1 MPIVPRLRSNF
12 SDCATCGI
20 MQASSSIILNRW
32 RKERTALV
40 VCIFSMSTSI
50 KYLFLPILLLTS
62 LYTRADVLL
71 NSDFSGLRISGFTA
85 SDITWSTNG
94 FQDPGDLTVVN
105 ESHGVLTGLFTT
117 SAADGHLAVAKNLHT
132 EGPWSVSIPLVLT
145 VGSVSLDSI
154 ELDWQH
160 FSDSGAAQGANRIAK
175 WTATVTGSASGQ
187 IASVTKSGLNTR
199 SGLLLLNFSSPVDLT
214 DVETWT
220 LKLYV
225 EKGSNTG
232 NNTGLDAFTLHGSFP
247 LSGADTDE
255 DGLSN
260 EDELTVY
267 GTDPFKR
274 DSDAD
279 GTPDAMEIVEG
290 LDPNNSAE
298 SLDRPN
304 IVFFF
309 VDDLGYGD
317 LGCFWQDQ
325 KTGTEKFDTP
335 NIDTMAAAGAK
346 LTHHYVAAPVCAP
359 ARASLMQGR
368 HQGHAGVRNNS
379 FDSALPDN
387 HTIADMLQRAGYR
400 TIHVGKS
407 GLAGGE
413 GSTSISAQG
422 SYNLVGHPLKR
433 GFDAFFGYLFHGDG
447 HEHYPTNGTT
457 NKTAHIYYDSL
468 QITNASTDLYTTD
481 AWTAY
486 AKNAIIEEV
495 QDGDN
500 QPFFIYIAYDTPH
513 FKMQRPAVAYP
524 IGGGLTGGIQ
534 WTTATD
540 GSGNIRYASTANG
553 TGTVDAYNHP
563 DNDPSWATSAQQHVG
578 MIRRIDNSVG
588 DIQKLLVDLG
598 IDDNTIVIFSS
609 DNGPHNEGNN
619 PRTFESYAEFEGT
632 KRDLIEGGIRV
643 PTVVQW
649 KGMIPSATNNES
661 AIHEI
666 DYPSAIWDWMPTFAE
681 IAGVATPAW
690 CDGVSLVPTISEQGV
705 QRDKGYLYF
714 EYYYNGSTSN
724 WSQFPNHGGDFR
736 GQMQC
741 VRIGD
746 HMGIRRDISDET
758 DDFEIY
764 NVVTDPGQGTN
775 LAAAL
780 TELQTE
786 MKQIALSGRRPK
798 GGAARPYDAGSIAD
812 VVRGLESGLDYFC
825 YEGFWSYVPE
835 FRDLTP
841 VAAGHS
847 ADFDLSLRSRDD
859 YLGMLFTGYIEV
871 PTAGNY
877 TFYLQSDSGSNL
889 FIHDAHVIDD
899 DFDHTGLEK
908 SGSVEL
914 TAGLHPFR
922 VYYRHGATPSHDLS
936 LNWSG
941 PGLTK
946 QAIPTANL
954 YRIPDIRASLNINGG
969 MIELDWN
976 SVTGAKYQ
984 IRESSDLTIPVREW
998 TTLEKDI
1005 APTPP
1010 NNTTTTPIPNADQR
1024 FYVIEEV

>member
-1 MPIVPRLRSNF
+1 M
-12 SDCATCGI
+12 
-20 MQASSSIILNRW
+20 
-32 RKERTALV
+32 
-40 VCIFSMSTSI
+40 
-50 KYLFLPILLLTS
+50 
-62 LYTRADVLL
+62 
-71 NSDFSGLRISGFTA
+71 
-85 SDITWSTNG
+85 NG
-94 FQDPGDLTVVN
+94 FQAPGDLTVVN
-105 ESHGVLTGLFTT
+105 ETPGAVAGLFDT
-117 SAADGHLAVAKNLHT
+117 SAAGGHFAVNKNLHT

-145 VGSVSLDSI
+145 VGSVSLDSV

-160 FSDSGAAQGANRIAK
+160 FSDTGAAQGVNRIAE

-187 IASVTKSGLNTR
+187 VASVTETGSNARTGVLM
-199 SGLLLLNFSSPVDLT
+199 LNFSSPVVLT
-214 DVETWT
+214 NAETWT

-225 EKGSNTG
+225 EKGSNAG
-232 NNTGLDAFTLHGSFP
+232 NNTGLDAITLRSSLP
-247 LSGADTDE
+247 LPGADTDE

-267 GTDPFKR
+267 GTDPFER

-279 GTPDAMEIVEG
+279 GTPDAMEIAEG
-290 LDPNNSAE
+290 LDPNNPAE

-335 NIDTMAAAGAK
+335 NIDSMAAAGAK
-346 LTHHYVAAPVCAP
+346 LTHHYVSAPVCAP
-359 ARASLMQGR
+359 ARASLMEGR
-368 HQGHAGVRNNS
+368 HQGHSGVRNNS

-387 HTIADMLQRAGYR
+387 HTIADLLQRAGYR
-400 TIHVGKS
+400 TVHVGKS

-413 GSTSISAQG
+413 NSTDVTGQG
-422 SYNLVGHPLKR
+422 SQNLGAHPLDR
-433 GFDAFFGYLFHGDG
+433 GFDEFFGYLFHGDG
-447 HEHYPTNGTT
+447 HEHYPRNGTSD
-457 NKTAHIYYDSL
+457 KTAHIYHGYQ
-468 QITNASTDLYTTD
+468 QITDASVDLYTTD

-500 QPFFIYIAYDTPH
+500 QPFFVYVAYDTPH

-524 IGGGLTGGIQ
+524 VGGGLTGGIQ
-534 WTTATD
+534 WTTGVD
-540 GSGNIRYASTANG
+540 GSGNVRYASAADG
-553 TGTVDAYNHP
+553 TGTIDAYNHP
-563 DNDPSWATSAQQHVG
+563 DNNLSWATSAQQHVG

-681 IAGVATPAW
+681 LAGITAPAW
-690 CDGVSLVPTISEQGV
+690 CDGVSLVPTIFEQGV

-714 EYYYNGSTSN
+714 EYYHNSSTSN
-724 WSQFPNHGGDFR
+724 WSEFPNHGGDSR
-736 GQMQC
+736 QQMQC
-741 VRIGD
+741 IRIGD
-746 HMGIRRDISDET
+746 YMGIRRNIASET
-758 DDFEIY
+758 DNFQIY

-775 LAAAL
+775 LAASL
-780 TELQTE
+780 TDLQTE

-798 GGAARPYDAGSIAD
+798 GGAARPYDSGSIGD
-812 VVRGLESGLDYFC
+812 VVRGLETGLDYFG
-825 YEGFWSYVPE
+825 YEGYWSYVPE
-835 FRDLTP
+835 FRDLNP

-847 ADFDLSLRSRDD
+847 VDIDLSLRSRDD
-859 YLGMLFTGYIEV
+859 YFGMLFTGYIEV
-871 PTAGNY
+871 PTEGNY

-889 FIHDAHVIDD
+889 FIHEGHVIDD
-899 DFDHTGLEK
+899 DFNHTGLEQ
-908 SGSVEL
+908 SGSIEL
-914 TAGLHPFR
+914 AAGLHPFR
-922 VYYRHGATPSHDLS
+922 VYYRHGTNPTHALN

-941 PGLTK
+941 PGVAK
-946 QAIPTANL
+946 QAIPAANL
-954 YRIPDIRASLNINGG
+954 YRIPDIQASLNINGG
-969 MIELDWN
+969 IIEFDWN
-976 SVTGAKYQ
+976 SVNGAKYR
-984 IRESSDLTIPVREW
+984 IRESSDLILPAREW
-998 TTLEKDI
+998 PILETDI
-1005 APTPP
+1005 EPTPP
-1010 NNTTTTPIPNADQR
+1010 INTTTVPMPNDDKH
-1024 FYVIEEV
+1024 FYIIEED

>member
-1 MPIVPRLRSNF
+1 MKF
-12 SDCATCGI
+12 
-20 MQASSSIILNRW
+20 
-32 RKERTALV
+32 
-40 VCIFSMSTSI
+40 
-50 KYLFLPILLLTS
+50 LFFPILLLTA
-62 LYTRADVLL
+62 LCVRADVLL
-71 NSDFSGLRISGFTA
+71 STDFSGRTVSGSTA
-85 SDITWSTNG
+85 SNISWVVNG
-94 FQDPGDLTVVN
+94 FQDPGALTVVN
-105 ESHGVLTGLFTT
+105 ETPGAVAGLFTS
-117 SAADGHLAVAKNLHT
+117 SAADGHFAVDKNLHT
-132 EGPWSVSIPLVLT
+132 EGPWSVSIPLELT

-160 FSDSGAAQGANRIAK
+160 FSDTGAAQGVNRIAQ

-187 IASVTKSGLNTR
+187 IASVTQAGANAR
-199 SGLLLLNFSSPVDLT
+199 SGVLMLNFSSPVDMT
-214 DVETWT
+214 NTETWT
-220 LKLYV
+220 LRLYV
-225 EKGSNTG
+225 EKGSNSG
-232 NNTGLDAFTLHGSFP
+232 NNTGLDAVTLNSSLP
-247 LSGADTDE
+247 LPGADTDE

-267 GTDPFKR
+267 DTDPFER

-290 LDPNNSAE
+290 LDPNNPAE

-335 NIDTMAAAGAK
+335 HVDSMAAAGAK
-346 LTHHYVAAPVCAP
+346 LTHHYVSAPVCAP
-359 ARASLMQGR
+359 ARASLIQGR
-368 HQGHAGVRNNS
+368 HQGHSGVRNNS

-413 GSTSISAQG
+413 GSTTLTGQG
-422 SYNLVGHPLKR
+422 SQNLGAHPLDR
-433 GFDAFFGYLFHGDG
+433 GFDEFFGYLFHGDG
-447 HEHYPTNGTT
+447 HEHYPRNG
-457 NKTAHIYYDSL
+457 NSDKTAHIYHGYQ
-468 QITNASTDLYTTD
+468 QITDASVDLYTTD

-524 IGGGLTGGIQ
+524 AGGGLTGGIQ

-540 GSGNIRYASTANG
+540 DTGKVPYASTADS

-563 DNDPSWATSAQQHVG
+563 GNDPSWETSAQQHVG

-588 DIQKLLVDLG
+588 DIQQLLVDLG

-619 PRTFESYAEFEGT
+619 PRTFESYANLEGT

-649 KGMIPSATNNES
+649 KGMISSATNNES

-681 IAGVATPAW
+681 LAGIAAPAW
-690 CDGVSLVPTISEQGV
+690 CDGVSLVPTIFEQGV

-714 EYYYNGSTSN
+714 EYFHNSN
-724 WSQFPNHGGDFR
+724 TPNWTQFPNHRGDTR

-746 HMGIRRDISDET
+746 FMGIRRDIASET
-758 DDFEIY
+758 DNFEIF

-775 LAAAL
+775 LAVSL
-780 TELQTE
+780 TDLQTE
-786 MKQIALSGRRPK
+786 MKQIALSSRRSK
-798 GGAARPYDAGSIAD
+798 GGSARPYDDGSIGD
-812 VVRGLESGLDYFC
+812 VVRGLEAGLDYFS

-835 FRDLTP
+835 FRDLNP
-841 VAAGHS
+841 VAAGH
-847 ADFDLSLRSRDD
+847 ATDIDLSLRSRDD
-859 YLGMLFTGYIEV
+859 YVGMLFTGYIEV
-871 PTAGNY
+871 PTAGSY
-877 TFYLQSDSGSNL
+877 TFYLQSDNGSNL

-899 DFDHTGLEK
+899 DFNHTGLEK
-908 SGSVEL
+908 SGSIEL
-914 TAGLHPFR
+914 AAGLHPFR
-922 VYYRHGATPSHDLS
+922 VYYRHGTKSSHVLD

-941 PGLTK
+941 PNVRK

-954 YRIPDIRASLNINGG
+954 YRIPDIRASFNIDGG
-969 MIELDWN
+969 MIEFDWN
-976 SVTGAKYQ
+976 SVTGARYR
-984 IRESSDLTIPVREW
+984 IRESSDLTVPVREW
-998 TTLEKDI
+998 PILETGI

-1010 NNTTTTPIPNADQR
+1010 KNTTAVPMPNVDQR
-1024 FYVIEEV
+1024 FYIIEED